1 MNNIAAYRKASHR
14 KGCRRNRRVN
24 QMGGAGEAYT
34 IGSHVAGAPIVN
46 NYGQENVR
54 FPSCENAT
62 RAGYIADASIKGGL
76 PGFAGGG
83 RRRRN
88 RSLKGG
94 RAGVLETSAD
104 HLRMNSFTGSMGAPV
119 LKGGRYTFEP
129 NVVGGVGMMEP
140 RYSGCGD
147 GAIQNPLNKGY
158 VSSLITAPP
167 AQVPTPTPSSM
178 QGGRRRTRRGQYGGV
193 GGVDSM
199 VYNAPRTGWTM
210 WPSNAQGGDAGVLAD
225 GKTPFSINVPYSAQ
239 PVVSGACVKTGGSRK
254 PRRRSSTRKNRKASR
269 KASRKGSRRH

>member
-1 MNNIAAYRKASHR
+1 MNNIAAARKASRR
-14 KGCRRNRRVN
+14 KGCRRNRRMN

-34 IGSHVAGAPIVN
+34 LGGHVAGAPIVN
-46 NYGQENVR
+46 NYGQEVVR

-62 RAGYIADASIKGGL
+62 RPGYIADASIKGGL

-88 RSLKGG
+88 RSRRNHSLKGG
-94 RAGVLETSAD
+94 RGGVLETSAD
-104 HLRMNSFTGSMGAPV
+104 QLRMNSFTGSVGAPV

-129 NVVGGVGMMEP
+129 NVVNGVGVMEA

-147 GAIQNPLNKGY
+147 GAIQNPLNKGD

-167 AQVPTPTPSSM
+167 AQVPTPTPGSM
-178 QGGRRRTRRGQYGGV
+178 KGGRRGTRRSQYGGV

-199 VYNAPRTGWTM
+199 VYNAPRAGWSV
-210 WPSNAQGGDAGVLAD
+210 WPSNAQGGNAGVLAD
-225 GKTPFSINVPYSAQ
+225 GQTPFSINVPFSAQ
-239 PVVSGACVKTGGSRK
+239 PVVSQACIKTGGGRK
-254 PRRRSSTRKNRKASR
+254 TRHRK
-269 KASRKGSRRH
+269 SRKGRKGRKGTRRH